1 MHVYVCVCMH
11 ACMHSR
17 RQCTVMSLHAV
28 DAGVLCLCLSL
39 LLHHSEPKEAA
50 PVTGGLELELLAL
63 ENTAL
68 PRGRPGGKSR
78 SPKRKLV
85 KHKRKTDKTK
95 RKVARRRR

>member
-1 MHVYVCVCMH
+1 MGEDSGRIISIGQR
-11 ACMHSR
+11 A
-17 RQCTVMSLHAV
+17 TVRIV
-28 DAGVLCLCLSL
+28 
-39 LLHHSEPKEAA
+39 EAA